1 MAGVRPI
8 IDRMQSL
15 QKLISYT
22 RDLRGLFIIIGLTS
36 LIGAA
41 VSLVTPFVIKLATD
55 WVVSIIG
62 GQAEFT
68 WQAIAGFLGL
78 FVGLAIIAAVASDV
92 GGWFGDMM
100 SIRARR
106 QLSDR
111 YYRHLFT
118 LSQHYYDGEVTGKII
133 NRLTRAIS
141 EITRFLQ
148 FFSNNLLQMLL
159 TMVVTIIILGF
170 YNWVLAVL
178 FLVLIPINLLLTAK
192 TSVKWQRYETKI
204 NHHFDIASGR
214 FAEVVGQM
222 RLVKSFG
229 TQSREAAEFDGRLG
243 KMVDLTAKQ
252 SRYWHVM
259 NAYRSLAFGLI
270 NAAIMGILFY
280 SAARGSITLGD
291 MVMLLTLIQQA
302 TFPLR
307 NLSFFVDSYQRAVS
321 NSRDYITALEEQPET
336 DPSTR
341 KLTVD
346 KGEVELRDVNFAYE
360 DKKQV
365 LHNIS
370 FRIRP
375 GQKLA
380 LVGESGGG
388 KSTIANLVMRLYDP
402 SSGQVLI
409 DGQSIDTFSR
419 SSVRSNIATVF
430 QESALFSGTVR
441 ENITYAQPNASNE
454 SIEKAARAANAWK
467 FISELPDGL
476 DTEIGERGIKL
487 SGGQKQRISIARAL
501 LKDAPILILDEATS
515 ALDSRSEQEVQQ
527 ALNRLMKNRTTMIIA
542 HRLSTI
548 ANVDTIVTLAKG
560 RVDEIGSP
568 KDLAQTGGIYA
579 ELLSLQLGSNDE
591 VKQHLAKY
599 DISA

>member
-1 MAGVRPI
+1 
-8 IDRMQSL
+8 MQPL
-15 QKLISYT
+15 QKLLSYT
-22 RDLRGLFIIIGLTS
+22 RGLRGLFIIIGLTS
-36 LIGAA
+36 LVGAA
-41 VSLVTPFVIKLATD
+41 VSLFTPFVIKLATD
-55 WVVSIIG
+55 WVVSVAG
-62 GQAEFT
+62 GGVDFT
-68 WQAIAGFLGL
+68 WQAIAGFLAL
-78 FVGLAIIAAVASDV
+78 FVGLAIITTVASDI

-100 SIRARR
+100 SIRARQ

-118 LSQHYYDGEVTGKII
+118 LPQRYYDGEVTGKII

-141 EITRFLQ
+141 EVTRFLQ

-159 TMVVTIIILGF
+159 TTVVTIVILGF
-170 YNWVLAVL
+170 YNWVIAAL
-178 FLVLIPINLLLTAK
+178 FLVLIPLNLLLTAK
-192 TSVKWQRYETKI
+192 TSVKWQKYEKKI
-204 NHHFDIASGR
+204 NHNFDIASGR

-229 TQSREAAEFDGRLG
+229 TQKREADAFDSRLG
-243 KMVDLTAKQ
+243 KMVGLTAKQ
-252 SRYWHVM
+252 SRHWHVM
-259 NAYRSLAFGLI
+259 NALRSLAFGLI

-280 SAARGSITLGD
+280 SAAKGSITIGD
-291 MVMLLTLIQQA
+291 MVMLLTLVQQA

-307 NLSFFVDSYQRAVS
+307 NLSFFVDSYQRAIA
-321 NSRDYITALEEQPET
+321 NSKDYIAALEEEPEA
-336 DPSTR
+336 DESNG
-341 KLTVD
+341 KLVVK
-346 KGEVELRDVNFAYE
+346 KGEVEFKDVNFAYE

-365 LHNIS
+365 LSDIS
-370 FRIRP
+370 FTVKS

-402 SSGQVLI
+402 TSGQIFI
-409 DGQSIDTFSR
+409 DDQSIADLSR

-430 QESALFSGTVR
+430 QESSLFSGTVR
-441 ENITYAQPNASNE
+441 ENIAYAQPNATSE
-454 SIEKAARAANAWK
+454 AVEKAARAANAWK

-515 ALDSRSEQEVQQ
+515 ALDSKAEQEVQQ
-527 ALNRLMKNRTTMIIA
+527 ALNRLMKNRTTIIIA

-548 ANVDTIVTLAKG
+548 ANVDIIVTLAKG

-568 KDLAQTGGIYA
+568 KDLAQSGGIYA
-579 ELLSLQLGSNDE
+579 ELLSLQLGSAE
-591 VKQHLAKY
+591 EAKKHLAKY
-599 DISA
+599 DIAA

>member
-1 MAGVRPI
+1 
-8 IDRMQSL
+8 MQPL
-15 QKLISYT
+15 KKLLSYT
-22 RDLRGLFIIIGLTS
+22 RGLRGLFIVIGLTS
-36 LIGAA
+36 LVGAA
-41 VSLVTPFVIKLATD
+41 VSLMTPFVIKFATD
-55 WVVSIIG
+55 WVVSVASG
-62 GQAEFT
+62 GTEFA
-68 WQAIAGFLGL
+68 WQTIAVFLAI
-78 FVGLAIIAAVASDV
+78 FVGLAIITTTASDI

-100 SIRARR
+100 SIRARQ

-118 LSQHYYDGEVTGKII
+118 LPQRYYDSEVTGKII

-141 EITRFLQ
+141 EVTRFLQ

-159 TMVVTIIILGF
+159 TMIVTIAILGF
-170 YNWVLAVL
+170 YNWMIAAL
-178 FLVLIPINLLLTAK
+178 FLVLIPVNLLLTTK
-192 TSVKWQRYETKI
+192 TSVKWQKYEKEI
-204 NHHFDIASGR
+204 NHNFDIASGR

-229 TQSREAAEFDGRLG
+229 TQKREADAFDSRLG
-243 KMVDLTAKQ
+243 KMVGLTAKQ
-252 SRYWHVM
+252 SRHWHVM
-259 NAYRSLAFGLI
+259 NALRSLAFGLI

-280 SAARGSITLGD
+280 SAAKGSITIGD
-291 MVMLLTLIQQA
+291 MVMLLTLVQQA

-307 NLSFFVDSYQRAVS
+307 NLSFFVDSYQRAIA
-321 NSRDYITALEEQPET
+321 NSKDYIAALEEEPEA
-336 DPSTR
+336 DESNH
-341 KLTVD
+341 KLVVK
-346 KGEVELRDVNFAYE
+346 KGEVEFKDVNFAYE

-365 LHNIS
+365 LHGIS
-370 FRIRP
+370 FSVKS

-409 DGQSIDTFSR
+409 DDQPIDGLSR
-419 SSVRSNIATVF
+419 SSVRSKIATVF
-430 QESALFSGTVR
+430 QEAALFSGTVR
-441 ENITYAQPNASNE
+441 ENIAYAQPNASSE
-454 SIEKAARAANAWK
+454 AIEKAARAANAWR
-467 FISELPDGL
+467 FINELPNGL

-515 ALDSRSEQEVQQ
+515 ALDSKAEQEVQQ
-527 ALNRLMKNRTTMIIA
+527 ALSRLMKNRTTIIIA

-560 RVDEIGSP
+560 KVDEIGSP
-568 KDLAQTGGIYA
+568 KDLAGSGGIYA
-579 ELLSLQLGSNDE
+579 ELLSLQLGSAE
-591 VKQHLAKY
+591 EAKKHLAKY
-599 DISA
+599 DIAV